1 MTVAIAKSA
10 IDLGIVMRD
19 AGAMTQ
25 FYGETLGLPKEGEIE
40 MPGGVLMHRYQC
52 GETVIK
58 LLAPASTPE
67 ASNPPGGLGG
77 GTGIRYLTISVSN
90 LDQAEAACKAAGS
103 NIVTACPPATL
114 PPDCALRANSVIR
127 GCKAVSRDRLGGDRA
142 VHCAP

>member
-25 FYGETLGLPKEGEIE
+25 FYGETLGLLKEGEIE
-40 MPGGVLMHRYQC
+40 MPGGVVMHRYQC

-90 LDQAEAACKAAGS
+90 LDEAEVACKAAGS
-103 NIVTACPPATL
+103 NIVISGREIRPGVRICMMED
-114 PPDCALRANSVIR
+114 PDGNWVELLQQ
-127 GCKAVSRDRLGGDRA
+127 G
-142 VHCAP
+142 

>member
-19 AGAMTQ
+19 AGAMTR
-25 FYGETLGLPKEGEIE
+25 FYGETLGLPKGGEIE
-40 MPGGVLMHRYQC
+40 MPGGVVMHRYQC

-90 LDQAEAACKAAGS
+90 LDEAEAACKAAGS
-103 NIVTACPPATL
+103 NIVISAREIRPGVRICMMED
-114 PPDCALRANSVIR
+114 PDGNWVELLQQ
-127 GCKAVSRDRLGGDRA
+127 G
-142 VHCAP
+142 

>member
-1 MTVAIAKSA
+1 MTVVIAKSA

-19 AGAMTQ
+19 AGAMTR
-25 FYGETLGLPKEGEIE
+25 FYGETLGLSKEGEIE
-40 MPGGVLMHRYQC
+40 MPGGVVMHRYQC

-90 LDQAEAACKAAGS
+90 LDEAEAACKVAGS
-103 NIVTACPPATL
+103 NIVISGREIRPGVRICMMED
-114 PPDCALRANSVIR
+114 PDGNWVELLQQ
-127 GCKAVSRDRLGGDRA
+127 G
-142 VHCAP
+142 

>member
-1 MTVAIAKSA
+1 MTVVIAKSA

-19 AGAMTQ
+19 AGAMTR
-25 FYGETLGLPKEGEIE
+25 FYGETLGLSKEGEIE
-40 MPGGVLMHRYQC
+40 MPGGVVMHRYQC

-90 LDQAEAACKAAGS
+90 LDEAEAECKAAGS
-103 NIVTACPPATL
+103 NIVISGREIRPGVRICMMED
-114 PPDCALRANSVIR
+114 PDGNWVELLQQ
-127 GCKAVSRDRLGGDRA
+127 G
-142 VHCAP
+142 

>member
-25 FYGETLGLPKEGEIE
+25 FYGETLGLLKEGEIE
-40 MPGGVLMHRYQC
+40 MPGGVVMHRYQC

-77 GTGIRYLTISVSN
+77 GRGIRYLTISVSN
-90 LDQAEAACKAAGS
+90 LDEAEVACKAAGS
-103 NIVTACPPATL
+103 NIVISGLEIRPGVRICMMED
-114 PPDCALRANSVIR
+114 PDGNWVELLQQ
-127 GCKAVSRDRLGGDRA
+127 G
-142 VHCAP
+142 

>member
-1 MTVAIAKSA
+1 MTVVIAKSA

-19 AGAMTQ
+19 AGAMTR
-25 FYGETLGLPKEGEIE
+25 FYGETLGLPKEGEME
-40 MPGGVLMHRYQC
+40 MPGGVVMHRYQC

-90 LDQAEAACKAAGS
+90 LDEAEAECKAAGS
-103 NIVTACPPATL
+103 NIVISGREIRPGVRICMMED
-114 PPDCALRANSVIR
+114 PDGNWVELLQQ
-127 GCKAVSRDRLGGDRA
+127 G
-142 VHCAP
+142 